1 LSNVISARVVET
13 RVLGYS
19 QFDEIC
25 EIAVLNAVSGEL
37 LRRSLSALPFMKPFV
52 TPDGWELEKCVY

>member
-1 LSNVISARVVET
+1 MSCLRFCCRAGFLSSNVISARVET

-25 EIAVLNAVSGEL
+25 EIAVLNAVSEEFWL
-37 LRRSLSALPFMKPFV
+37 AEVCMLCP
-52 TPDGWELEKCVY
+52 